1 MEAEVSM
8 NLNIISMD
16 MKELMVMNHI
26 TYISGTMQAEDSIY
40 TIILI

>member
-16 MKELMVMNHI
+16 MKGLMVMNHL
-26 TYISGTMQAEDSIY
+26 TCISGTMQAEDSIY